1 MRKKITI
8 VVIAVFLILGVVFA
22 TGALAKEKEVTPS
35 EMADRIENAIEEVL
49 GDDVKKQTETVV
61 AGTLKY
67 GDKEGNEI
75 NYHILKTTYYEA
87 DPNEV
92 KGLNVDALGVLFN
105 PDSAYSC
112 KEMKIKDW
120 DAALYEFDEL
130 SYLCWTDTPE
140 ASYVLEYNP
149 VVIPDEEI
157 LKMAESADVPQE
169 NK

>member
-1 MRKKITI
+1 MRKKFTI
-8 VVIAVFLILGVVFA
+8 AFIAVFLILGVAFA
-22 TGALAKEKEVTPS
+22 AGAFAKEKEVTPS
-35 EMADRIENAIEEVL
+35 EMADRIENAIKEVL

-67 GDKEGNEI
+67 SDKEGNEI

-105 PDSAYSC
+105 PENANSC

-149 VVIPDEEI
+149 DAIPDEEI
-157 LKMAESADVPQE
+157 LKMAESAEKSED
-169 NK
+169 KK

>member
-1 MRKKITI
+1 MRKKLTI
-8 VVIAVFLILGVVFA
+8 AFIAVFLILGVVFA
-22 TGALAKEKEVTPS
+22 AGAFAKEKEVTPS
-35 EMADRIENAIEEVL
+35 EMADRIENAIKEVL

-67 GDKEGNEI
+67 SDKEGNEI
-75 NYHILKTTYYEA
+75 NYHILKTTYFEA

-105 PDSAYSC
+105 PESANSF

-149 VVIPDEEI
+149 DAIPDEEI
-157 LKMAESADVPQE
+157 LKMAESAEAPKDE
-169 NK
+169 

>member
-1 MRKKITI
+1 MRKKLTI
-8 VVIAVFLILGVVFA
+8 AFIAVFLILGVIFA
-22 TGALAKEKEVTPS
+22 AGTFAKENEVTPS
-35 EMADRIENAIEEVL
+35 EMAERIENAIKEVL

-67 GDKEGNEI
+67 SDKEGNAI

-105 PDSAYSC
+105 PDSANSC
-112 KEMKIKDW
+112 TEMTIKDW

-149 VVIPDEEI
+149 DVVPDEEI
-157 LKMAESADVPQE
+157 IKMAESAEVA
-169 NK
+169 K

>member
-1 MRKKITI
+1 MRKKLTI
-8 VVIAVFLILGVVFA
+8 AFIAVFLILGVVFA
-22 TGALAKEKEVTPS
+22 AGAFAKEKEVTPS
-35 EMADRIENAIEEVL
+35 EMADRIENAIKDVL

-67 GDKEGNEI
+67 SDKEGNKI

-105 PDSAYSC
+105 PESANSC

-149 VVIPDEEI
+149 NAIPDDEI
-157 LKMAESADVPQE
+157 LKMAESAESPKDQ
-169 NK
+169 K

>member
-35 EMADRIENAIEEVL
+35 EMADRIENAIKEVL

-112 KEMKIKDW
+112 KEMKIKDR